1 MERTF
6 VDYFAANNL
15 FDGAQTDMNA
25 ILNSF
30 VVIRND
36 VFFIALL
43 LRARCPRAGA
53 VSCSDSAGGSSGFAS
68 AESGR

>member
-25 ILNSF
+25 VLNSF

-43 LRARCPRAGA
+43 LLCAL
-53 VSCSDSAGGSSGFAS
+53 SACRGSLLLGVGGRLFGFCC
-68 AESGR
+68 R

>member
-6 VDYFAANNL
+6 VDHLAANNL

-25 ILNSF
+25 ILNSL

-36 VFFIALL
+36 IFFIALL
-43 LRARCPRAGA
+43 LLRAL
-53 VSCSDSAGGSSGFAS
+53 SACRGSLLLGFGGRLFGLCV
-68 AESGR
+68 R